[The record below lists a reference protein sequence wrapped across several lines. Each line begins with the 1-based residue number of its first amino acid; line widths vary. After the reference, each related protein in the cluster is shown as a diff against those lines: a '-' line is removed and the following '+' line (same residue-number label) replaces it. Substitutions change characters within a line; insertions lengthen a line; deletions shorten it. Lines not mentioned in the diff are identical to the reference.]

1 MTVIKSS
8 RLAPLA
14 CLGILLTACS
24 SESPKAVPEASTAA
38 TNTSTSALANVAD
51 RSEVDRLVCIGD
63 AGLERWGLGIYSTYK
78 DLLLGNNSSLPAVTL
93 ARQLNDLT
101 MIGSSGGT
109 EDGSK
114 VVNEASPE
122 IRLAMTKM
130 IQDADRK
137 AQHLA
142 DAANRGFGP
151 DNDVTKAMTS
161 YTQALTACTLAG
173 YQPSWF
179 DIEELTGN

>member
-1 MTVIKSS
+1 M
-8 RLAPLA
+8 
-14 CLGILLTACS
+14 
-24 SESPKAVPEASTAA
+24 
-38 TNTSTSALANVAD
+38 
-51 RSEVDRLVCIGD
+51 CIGD

-78 DLLLGNNSSLPAVTL
+78 DLLLGKNSSLPAVTL

-101 MIGSSGGT
+101 MIGSNGGN

-114 VVNEASPE
+114 MINEAGSE

-130 IQDADRK
+130 IEDADRK
-137 AQHLA
+137 AQHLT
-142 DAANRGFGP
+142 DAANRGFSP
-151 DNDVTKAMTS
+151 DDDVTKAMTS